1 MGEALGVGVALTERL
16 GELSIHRRLTANLC
30 GKIKLN
36 KRRPLEDFMPDWSAI
51 SVVVLGVTAFSVAQG
66 LTYPLISL
74 LLESRGVSAGLIG
87 LNASAFAV
95 GLAAATLMIGRL
107 TALAAG
113 DKLIIA
119 ALIGCSVCLASF
131 AVFESIWIWF
141 AARFFLGFCASV
153 IFMLSEAWLNTACPD
168 RLRGRAAGLYGAGLC
183 AGFAAGPLAIPLFGS
198 ENGFAFALIAVYT
211 ALVAFG
217 TAILSRKAR
226 TKPQASSAGGLI
238 HFIRR
243 GPVLVGMVL
252 AFGFADITAISVMPV
267 YFIKIGYSESFAAFS
282 VTIMALPT
290 AVAQPLV
297 GMLLDKISRPA
308 VATACAFVAAFSFLV
323 IPYLQSQFAIL
334 VVFAIMGAASVALY
348 TCALT
353 LLGERYTGGLLLA
366 GSAVVSLAYAIG
378 SAAGSTATGFAMDIF
393 GPSGAPISAGLVL
406 LVFALCVALVRR

>member
-1 MGEALGVGVALTERL
+1 MEPL
-16 GELSIHRRLTANLC
+16 GELKILQRMPAILC

-198 ENGFAFALIAVYT
+198 ESGFAFALIAVYT

-238 HFIRR
+238 RFIRR

-252 AFGFADITAISVMPV
+252 AFGFADITAISVMPI
-267 YFIKIGYSESFAAFS
+267 YFIKTGHSESFAAFS

-334 VVFAIMGAASVALY
+334 IVFAIMGAASVALY

-353 LLGERYTGGLLLA
+353 LLGERYTGGLLLT

>member
-1 MGEALGVGVALTERL
+1 MEPL
-16 GELSIHRRLTANLC
+16 GELKILQRMTANLC

-183 AGFAAGPLAIPLFGS
+183 AGFAAGPWAMPLWGS
-198 ENGFAFALIAVYT
+198 ENGFA
-211 ALVAFG
+211 
-217 TAILSRKAR
+217 
-226 TKPQASSAGGLI
+226 
-238 HFIRR
+238 
-243 GPVLVGMVL
+243 
-252 AFGFADITAISVMPV
+252 
-267 YFIKIGYSESFAAFS
+267 
-282 VTIMALPT
+282 
-290 AVAQPLV
+290 
-297 GMLLDKISRPA
+297 
-308 VATACAFVAAFSFLV
+308 
-323 IPYLQSQFAIL
+323 
-334 VVFAIMGAASVALY
+334 VAL
-348 TCALT
+348 
-353 LLGERYTGGLLLA
+353 
-366 GSAVVSLAYAIG
+366 SAI
-378 SAAGSTATGFAMDIF
+378 
-393 GPSGAPISAGLVL
+393 
-406 LVFALCVALVRR
+406 